1 MSDSCAVNTINRLSY
16 RVNEIIC
23 DDKYTSGSILVVANK
38 CLTFLH
44 VTNTDDYYVY
54 DESCNK
60 RYLINQN
67 VLAET
72 LEEFAGCATIREVTE
87 AEIASIT
94 RAYNLIA
101 PPVLFEQLNRNE
113 KCCSYYPPVGRGPG
127 YEAFLE
133 ATCQASPCS
142 HPDPTRFPAG
152 RCGTPSCG
160 SCPPGP
166 YPPGLPPPYP
176 SPGCGSCANPC
187 GNQTLSRCGCGQ
199 PTPCSSCNV
208 ITQCDRTY
216 RRRQPSN
223 TNCIRCCGGD
233 VTRLASGTTSTIIL
247 PRCSN
252 VDPCTSCGCTG
263 CNVSYMGCSPSTSVS
278 TTGQPG
284 PQGPPGPQGAAFTPD
299 VITSQDLFQLS
310 QTQLAE
316 LGDGYS
322 WLYTLDQKM
331 YFLVYQDNG
340 IYIWTEG
347 AKIVGP
353 EGPQGEQGPAGLNG
367 ERGLAGP
374 PGPAGPAGPAFEP
387 NLIDSRSPLSFTQAE
402 LADFGVGYAYLW
414 TVNGSLYFVVE
425 LSDSS
430 YGWSQPFPI
439 VGVTG
444 ATGEVGATGPT
455 GAQGATG
462 SQGAA
467 FTVSE
472 YMSTSPYL
480 LTQTQLAERG
490 EGWSILWTVNG
501 NLFFIQYLN
510 EMWCLSQPLA
520 IVGPQGLQGDIGPQG
535 IQGIRGPPGPRGI
548 NGNTGPQ
555 GSTGPTGPRGQ
566 VGAAFQPNLIG
577 TRDPA
582 TFTQL
587 ELSGFG
593 VGFAYLW
600 TLNGMLYFV
609 QLSGAVYTWST
620 GYPIVG
626 PTGAQGIQG
635 VTGPRG
641 YQGPE
646 GVPGTPGTDGI
657 DGETGPDGP
666 TGPRGTQGPVGPR
679 GLQGPAYT
687 PDLITD
693 KAPEDF
699 TQADLR
705 CLGATT
711 SVLFTQTGELR
722 FIEED
727 PSNCLYYFGEPF
739 PIVGPQG
746 EPGPT
751 GAAGIP
757 GIPGEPGATGPQGP
771 PGTGTS
777 YWSLENSPYNE
788 KYIQFN
794 QGGLFIT
801 SEGGQSVAY
810 ANNYAIYFAPE
821 LPSAQTSGLRTQ
833 FRNIYGTGL
842 QLDLMDMGPHN
853 IHWVTDVS
861 GTSNGSEYSL
871 SYHNESLTSEP
882 TTVIQITPDDS
893 LGETNMRIYS
903 NVTTFENISAKR
915 IESISDARR
924 KDVTRP
930 FDPQPTN
937 TYREREMPW
946 TDTLCDLNLVHFRY
960 KDNPN
965 ERDQVGLL
973 AQNLIEMGLQ
983 DIVNTDDQGF
993 YRVQYDRLSLYL
1005 IKALQE
1011 TRQELQELKKKIN
1024 E

>member
-1 MSDSCAVNTINRLSY
+1 MADSCSVNTINRLNY

-23 DDKYTSGSILVVANK
+23 DDQYTSGSILVVANK
-38 CLTFLH
+38 FLTFLH
-44 VTNTDDYYVY
+44 VGSTDHYYVY
-54 DESCNK
+54 DQSCNK
-60 RYLINQN
+60 RYLINKQ

-87 AEIASIT
+87 AEIANIT

-101 PPVLFEQLNRNE
+101 PPILFEQLNRNE
-113 KCCSYYPPVGRGPG
+113 KCACSYPPIGTGPGYQSFLNATNQAPPFGYPDPGKFAANNCNNCGKCSGCLRPPYPYYPPCPRIPG
-127 YEAFLE
+127 K
-133 ATCQASPCS
+133 
-142 HPDPTRFPAG
+142 
-152 RCGTPSCG
+152 SCG
-160 SCPPGP
+160 
-166 YPPGLPPPYP
+166 
-176 SPGCGSCANPC
+176 GCNDCSNPCANES
-187 GNQTLSRCGCGQ
+187 LSRCGSNYTCDVIDQ
-199 PTPCSSCNV
+199 CNRK
-208 ITQCDRTY
+208 I
-216 RRRQPSN
+216 RRRETSN
-223 TNCIRCCGGD
+223 TNCIRCCGGQ
-233 VTRLASGTTSTIIL
+233 VSRLSTGTTSTIIL

-263 CNVSYMGCSPSTSVS
+263 CNVSYMGCSPAATTAT
-278 TTGQPG
+278 TTGPPGPPG
-284 PQGPPGPQGAAFTPD
+284 PQGPQGAAFTPD

-310 QTQLAE
+310 QSQLAE

-340 IYIWTEG
+340 SYIWTEG

-353 EGPQGEQGPAGLNG
+353 QGPEGLQGPAGLNG

-402 LADFGVGYAYLW
+402 LADLGVGYAYLW

-439 VGVTG
+439 VGATG

-455 GAQGATG
+455 GAMGATG

-467 FTVSE
+467 FSVSE

-480 LTQTQLAERG
+480 LTSDQLAERG
-490 EGWSILWTVNG
+490 EGWSILWTQNG
-501 NLFFIQYLN
+501 NLFFVQYIN
-510 EMWCLSQPLA
+510 ETWCLSQPLG
-520 IVGPQGLQGDIGPQG
+520 IVGPQGLQGDVGPQG
-535 IQGIRGPPGPRGI
+535 VQGIRGPPGPRGI
-548 NGNTGPQ
+548 NGNTGPS

-577 TRDPA
+577 TRNPA

-600 TLNGMLYFV
+600 SSNGMLYFV
-609 QLSGAVYTWST
+609 ELSGTVYNWSP

-635 VTGPRG
+635 QTGPRG
-641 YQGPE
+641 FQGPE
-646 GVPGTPGTDGI
+646 GVPGIPGSNGVN
-657 DGETGPDGP
+657 GETGPLGP

-679 GLQGPAYT
+679 GIQGPAYT

-693 KAPEDF
+693 KSPEDF
-699 TQADLR
+699 TQSDLQ

-711 SVLFTQTGELR
+711 SVLFTETGELR

-727 PSNCLYYFGEPF
+727 PANCLFYFGEPF

-746 EPGPT
+746 DPGPT
-751 GAAGIP
+751 GAAGVP

-771 PGTGTS
+771 PGTGDSFWT
-777 YWSLENSPYNE
+777 LENSPFNE

-801 SEGGQSVAY
+801 PDGAETPAY
-810 ANNYAIYFAPE
+810 DNNYAIYFAPE
-821 LPSAQTSGLRTQ
+821 LPSAQTTGLRTQ
-833 FRNIYGTGL
+833 FRNIYGTGV
-842 QLDLMDMGPHN
+842 QIDMMDMGTDN
-853 IHWVTDVS
+853 IHWTTDMS
-861 GTSNGSEYSL
+861 SQANGSEFSI
-871 SYHNESLTSEP
+871 SYHNEALTVEP
-882 TTVIQITPDDS
+882 TPVILITPDDS
-893 LGETNMRIYS
+893 LGETNMRVYS
-903 NVTTFENISAKR
+903 NITTFENITAKR

-924 KDVTRP
+924 KTVTRP
-930 FDPQPTN
+930 FNPVPSRGT
-937 TYREREMPW
+937 W
-946 TDTLCDLNLVHFRY
+946 TDTLCNLNMVHFKY
-960 KDNPN
+960 KDNPH
-965 ERDQVGLL
+965 ERDQVGFL

-1011 TRQELQELKKKIN
+1011 TQKELKELKKKIDH
-1024 E
+1024 